1 MFAKLFIGCD
11 HTGNELKDKIK
22 EFIKSYS
29 IPFEDVPSGEDYVD
43 VAKSVATLVANSKDS
58 FGILICGSGVG
69 VSVASNRVS
78 GVRSALCHSVEVAR
92 LSRLHNDAN
101 VLCLGARLLKKEEQI
116 EILKTFLNTEFEGER
131 HLVRIAKIDR

>member
-11 HTGNELKDKIK
+11 HTGNELKYEIK
-22 EFIKSYS
+22 EFIKPYN
-29 IPFEDVPSGEDYVD
+29 IPFEDVSSGEDYVD
-43 VAKSVATLVANSKDS
+43 VAKSVAKLVATSKDS

-101 VLCLGARLLKKEEQI
+101 VLCLGARLLNLGEQI
-116 EILKTFLNTEFEGER
+116 EILTTFLNTEFEGGR
-131 HLVRIAKIDR
+131 HVVRIAKIDR